1 MMKGIVLCL
10 MACLISAS
18 FAQAQSS
25 AALPSSSVWIADYSA
40 ASLRAA
46 VLTGKS
52 TLIYSGGS
60 SLSVT
65 NHVEVARYVVR
76 RVAEELADALVL
88 PVVPHAPGSYEKAY
102 RDITGAVATASFT
115 SVFVIADEGASP
127 KDGTLE
133 TLASR
138 LSDALRGKGVGVY
151 YVTAHEMRPGQGMT
165 FNADY
170 LRRWA
175 GRTVKPERR
184 QPVEDTAELLFVDPN
199 HKWLRP
205 EMIAPEDRQIVNP
218 ALGKILLEER
228 VSSILE
234 HIREVSPA
242 QIRPPSSM
250 RNPQNRLSAI
260 PDDKMTDP
268 LRKALAEYKAVR
280 PDGIV
285 DRNGAV
291 GAGGPSLWS
300 VYVHLPE
307 ILGPIR
313 ELHEQAHVNPRI
325 SQKLVHF
332 IIMITARYWTNDI
345 WTAHEEDSIREG
357 LSPDTVKALA
367 EGRHPDHMA
376 EDEEIVYDF
385 CTELLE
391 NKRVSDATYS
401 RAVAKFGEEGVVQ
414 TTVIEGLYTY
424 LSLAVNMAYP
434 ESASHGRLAPFPQ

>member
-1 MMKGIVLCL
+1 MRDIAHAVVFCV
-10 MACLISAS
+10 IFAS
-18 FAQAQSS
+18 SSWAQSS
-25 AALPSSSVWIADYSA
+25 PPSVASIWVADYSPA
-40 ASLRAA
+40 GVRAA
-46 VLTGKS
+46 VSAGKN

-60 SLSVT
+60 SLAVAS
-65 NHVEVARYVVR
+65 HVEVAKYVAR

-88 PVVPHAPGSYEKAY
+88 PIVPDSSGADERAD
-102 RDITGAVATASFT
+102 RDITGAVAAASFT
-115 SVFVIADEGASP
+115 SVVVIADEGAGP
-127 KDGTLE
+127 TDATLE
-133 TLASR
+133 TLARR
-138 LSDALRGKGVGVY
+138 LSNELKGRGIHVY
-151 YVTAHEMRPGQGMT
+151 FVTAHEMRPGHAMT

-175 GRTVKPERR
+175 GRSVMPDRRKPI
-184 QPVEDTAELLFVDPN
+184 EDAAELLFVDPD
-199 HKWLRP
+199 HHWLNP
-205 EMIAPEDRQIVNP
+205 DAIAAEDRAFVNP
-218 ALGKILLEER
+218 SLGRILLEER
-228 VSSILE
+228 VSSILNQ
-234 HIREVSPA
+234 IRLLSPDHL
-242 QIRPPSSM
+242 RPPSSS

-260 PDDKMTDP
+260 PGDKMTQP
-268 LRKALAEYKAVR
+268 LMDALAQYKAVR

-307 ILGPIR
+307 ILGPLR

-357 LSPDTVKALA
+357 LGRDTVKALA

-376 EDEEIVYDF
+376 EDEEIIYDF

-391 NKRVSDATYS
+391 NKRVSDATYA
-401 RAVAKFGEEGVVQ
+401 RAVATFGEEGVVQ
-414 TTVIEGLYTY
+414 ATVIEGLYTY
-424 LSLAVNMAYP
+424 MSMAVNMAYP
-434 ESASHGRLAPFPQ
+434 ESANHGRLAPFPQ

>member
-1 MMKGIVLCL
+1 MKRL
-10 MACLISAS
+10 
-18 FAQAQSS
+18 AQSVVASLIGASS
-25 AALPSSSVWIADYSA
+25 AWAQSPLASSSDSLWTADYSA

-46 VLTGKS
+46 ASAGKN

-60 SLSVT
+60 SLFVS

-76 RVAEELADALVL
+76 RVAEELGDALVL
-88 PVVPHAPGSYEKAY
+88 PVLPDSPQSNDRAY
-102 RDITGAVATASFT
+102 RDIMAALAAATFT
-115 SVFVIADEGASP
+115 SVFVIADEGAGP
-127 KDGTLE
+127 QDTTLE
-133 TLASR
+133 LLSER
-138 LSDALRGKGVGVY
+138 LRSDLRGKDVNVY
-151 YVTAHEMRPGQGMT
+151 SVNAHEMRPGQAMT

-175 GRTVKPERR
+175 GRTVKPDRR
-184 QPVEDTAELLFVDPN
+184 TPIEDAAELLYVDPE

-205 EMIAPEDRQIVNP
+205 DAIAPQDRAYVNP
-218 ALGKILLEER
+218 ALGRLLLEER
-228 VSSILE
+228 VTAILNR
-234 HIREVSPA
+234 IRTLSPSHL
-242 QIRPPSSM
+242 RSPSSKK
-250 RNPQNRLSAI
+250 NPQNRLSAI
-260 PDDKMTDP
+260 TAATMTAP
-268 LRKALAEYKAVR
+268 LKRALAEYKEAR
-280 PDGIV
+280 PDGII
-285 DRNGAV
+285 DLDGAV

-332 IIMITARYWTNDI
+332 IIMITARYWANDI

-357 LSPDTVKALA
+357 LGRETVKALA
-367 EGRHPDHMA
+367 EGRHPDHMP
-376 EDEEIVYDF
+376 EDEDIVYDF

-391 NKRVSDATYS
+391 NKRVSDATYA

-414 TTVIEGLYTY
+414 ATVIEGLYTY
-424 LSLAVNMAYP
+424 MSMAVNMAYP